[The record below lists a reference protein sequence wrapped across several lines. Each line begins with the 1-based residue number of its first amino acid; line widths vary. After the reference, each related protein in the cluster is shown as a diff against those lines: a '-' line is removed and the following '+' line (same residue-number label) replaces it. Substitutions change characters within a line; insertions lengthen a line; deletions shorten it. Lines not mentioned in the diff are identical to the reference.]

1 MLLGDLFIKN
11 QYVVYDY
18 GRRKIGFAQ
27 KVENVSGG
35 IGLNSKNAAGPDLKQ
50 SLKSGPQQA
59 AKAVAATAAV
69 FLASCMLTV

>member
-1 MLLGDLFIKN
+1 LLGDLFIKN

-18 GRRKIGFAQ
+18 GKRQIGFAQ

-35 IGLNSKNAAGPDLKQ
+35 IGLNSQNAAGPDLKQ
-50 SLKSGPQQA
+50 SLKSGSQQA

-69 FLASCMLTV
+69 LLASSMLTV